1 MQQMRDLCCEQFFQ
15 RLYFSRSMP
24 TTTSANPLWQNVI
37 SELQNLFPADVYEMW
52 FSELVCTLETD
63 SKIVL
68 EANSEFNAIWIENNF
83 LDIIAQQARSFA
95 GTAVQVAIEVANPK
109 VAEGAPDE
117 QDGAGRQSAA
127 AGKNAAGG
135 IAGNRYVGS
144 GASQDSRADRS
155 AAAVIPNRA
164 PTHRTLINPVNTFDN
179 FVVGSGCQLAHAAS
193 IAVANA
199 PGRAYNPLFVF
210 GETGLGKTHLM
221 HAVAHQMLINN
232 PSARIAYVSTEKF
245 TNEFIHAIRENKL
258 TKFRQYYRNVDAL
271 LVDDI
276 HFLSGKESTQEEFF
290 HTFNDLFESGRQI
303 FLASDRPA
311 NEIER
316 LENRLI
322 SRFQWGLVTDIQ
334 APDYETRVAILR
346 NKAAAMHLDLDDE
359 IMDFLAERVSRNVRR
374 MEGALTRIAGY
385 DNLIARK
392 LDLGAVE
399 RLLSDLLY
407 EEAAS
412 KVTIDE
418 IQKKVSDYYKLRY
431 SELVG
436 RRRTS
441 AIVFPRQVAM
451 YICRMLT
458 SDPLKSIGDAF
469 GGRDHGTVIH
479 ACKQV
484 ENMMEQDGSVKR
496 GVDYLIKQL
505 SQNRS

>member
-1 MQQMRDLCCEQFFQ
+1 MSNSTAAE
-15 RLYFSRSMP
+15 
-24 TTTSANPLWQNVI
+24 TLWQSTNT
-37 SELQNLFPADVYEMW
+37 ELKNLFPAEVYEMW
-52 FSELVCTLETD
+52 FSDLVCTSEQE
-63 SKIVL
+63 SKLVL
-68 EANSEFNAIWIENNF
+68 TTNSEFNAIWIENNF

-95 GTAVQVAIEVANPK
+95 GTAVEVSIKVETIEK
-109 VAEGAPDE
+109 EEAPATTAADNRLIE
-117 QDGAGRQSAA
+117 NKPHSQRNLGVSQS
-127 AGKNAAGG
+127 
-135 IAGNRYVGS
+135 
-144 GASQDSRADRS
+144 
-155 AAAVIPNRA
+155 A
-164 PTHRTLINPVNTFDN
+164 PTHRTLINPSNTFEN
-179 FVVGSGCQLAHAAS
+179 YVVGSGCQLAHAAS

-221 HAVAHQMLINN
+221 HAVAHQMLVNN
-232 PSARIAYVSTEKF
+232 PNARIAYVSTEKF

-258 TKFRQYYRNVDAL
+258 TKFRKYYRNVDAL

-334 APDYETRVAILR
+334 APDFETRLAILK
-346 NKAAAMHLDLDDE
+346 NKAVAMNIDLADE
-359 IMDFLAERVSRNVRR
+359 IMEFLAERVSRNVRR

-385 DNLIARK
+385 NNLIDRK
-392 LDLGAVE
+392 LDLDAVE
-399 RLLSDLLY
+399 RLLSDLLH
-407 EEAAS
+407 EEAVS
-412 KVTIDE
+412 KVTVDQ
-418 IQKKVSDYYKLRY
+418 IQRRVTDYYKIRF
-431 SELVG
+431 SEMIG

-441 AIVFPRQVAM
+441 EIVFPRQVAM
-451 YICRMLT
+451 YICRTLT
-458 SDPLKSIGDAF
+458 GDPLKSIGDAF

-505 SQNRS
+505 SKERS

>member
-1 MQQMRDLCCEQFFQ
+1 
-15 RLYFSRSMP
+15 MP
-24 TTTSANPLWQNVI
+24 NPLPALSLWESVNN
-37 SELQNLFPADVYEMW
+37 ELKNLFPADLYEMW
-52 FSELVCTLETD
+52 FDALKCVEEGE

-68 EANSEFNAIWIENNF
+68 SAPNEFNAIWVENNY
-83 LDIIAQQARSFA
+83 LDVIAQQARAFA
-95 GTAVQVAIEVANPK
+95 GAPVAISVQVDEAPAENAENVNR
-109 VAEGAPDE
+109 VAEAKE
-117 QDGAGRQSAA
+117 T
-127 AGKNAAGG
+127 
-135 IAGNRYVGS
+135 
-144 GASQDSRADRS
+144 ADRLKE
-155 AAAVIPNRA
+155 AQGRDRFQQKIEQPR
-164 PTHRTLINPVNTFDN
+164 RTLLNPRNTFEN
-179 FVVGSGCQLAHAAS
+179 FVVGSGNQLAHAAS

-199 PGRAYNPLFVF
+199 PGRAYNPLFVY

-221 HAVAHQMLINN
+221 HAVAHQMLVNN
-232 PSARIAYVSTEKF
+232 PNARIAYVSTEKF
-245 TNEFIHAIRENKL
+245 TNEFIRAIQENKL
-258 TKFRQYYRNVDAL
+258 TKFRKYYRTVDAL

-334 APDYETRVAILR
+334 APDFETRVAILR
-346 NKAAAMHLDLDDE
+346 KKAIAMQISLDDSVLNL
-359 IMDFLAERVSRNVRR
+359 LAERVSRNVRR
-374 MEGALTRIAGY
+374 MEGALTRIASY
-385 DNLIARK
+385 NSLIDRQ
-392 LDLGAVE
+392 LDLEAVE
-399 RLLSDLLY
+399 RLLSDLFQ

-412 KVTIDE
+412 KVTVE
-418 IQKKVSDYYKLRY
+418 QIQKKVSEYYQIRY
-431 SELVG
+431 SDLIG

-451 YICRMLT
+451 YISRTLT
-458 SDPLKSIGDAF
+458 SDPLKAIGDAF

-484 ENMMEQDGSVKR
+484 ENMMDQDGTVKR

-505 SQNRS
+505 SHNRI

>member
-1 MQQMRDLCCEQFFQ
+1 
-15 RLYFSRSMP
+15 MP
-24 TTTSANPLWQNVI
+24 SSPTADTLWQNTNK
-37 SELQNLFPADVYEMW
+37 ELKNLFPEDVYEMW
-52 FSELVCTLETD
+52 FSELVCTLESD
-63 SKIVL
+63 SKLVL
-68 EANSEFNAIWIENNF
+68 TTHSEFNAIWIENNF
-83 LDIIAQQARSFA
+83 LDVISQQARSFA
-95 GTAVQVAIEVANPK
+95 GTAIEVSIE
-109 VAEGAPDE
+109 VE
-117 QDGAGRQSAA
+117 QAAKTVGPHRIDADGRNKGFNNRDSRQSPDLR
-127 AGKNAAGG
+127 N
-135 IAGNRYVGS
+135 NRPLTQ
-144 GASQDSRADRS
+144 A
-155 AAAVIPNRA
+155 A
-164 PTHRTLINPVNTFDN
+164 PTHRTLINPTNTFEN
-179 FVVGSGCQLAHAAS
+179 FVVGSGSQLAHAAS

-221 HAVAHQMLINN
+221 HAVAHQMLANN
-232 PSARIAYVSTEKF
+232 PKAKIAYVSTEKF

-258 TKFRQYYRNVDAL
+258 TKFRKYYRNVDAL

-334 APDYETRVAILR
+334 APDFETRFAILR
-346 NKAAAMHLDLDDE
+346 NKALAMKIELDEE
-359 IMDFLAERVSRNVRR
+359 IMEFLAERVSRNVRR

-385 DNLIARK
+385 ANLIDRK
-392 LDLGAVE
+392 LDLNAVE
-399 RLLSDLLY
+399 RLLSDLLH

-412 KVTIDE
+412 KVTVDQ
-418 IQKKVSDYYKLRY
+418 IQKKVTDYYKIRF
-431 SELVG
+431 SELIG

-441 AIVFPRQVAM
+441 SIVFPRQVAM
-451 YICRMLT
+451 YISRTLT

-505 SQNRS
+505 SKERS

>member
-1 MQQMRDLCCEQFFQ
+1 
-15 RLYFSRSMP
+15 MP
-24 TTTSANPLWQNVI
+24 SSPTADTLWQNTNK
-37 SELQNLFPADVYEMW
+37 ELKNLFPEDVYEMW
-52 FSELVCTLETD
+52 FSELVCTLESD
-63 SKIVL
+63 SKLVL
-68 EANSEFNAIWIENNF
+68 TTHSEFNAIWIENNF
-83 LDIIAQQARSFA
+83 LDIISQQARSFA
-95 GTAVQVAIEVANPK
+95 GTAIEVSIEVEQAQK
-109 VAEGAPDE
+109 VAGPDRTDA
-117 QDGAGRQSAA
+117 DGRSNGFNSRDSRQSPDLR
-127 AGKNAAGG
+127 N
-135 IAGNRYVGS
+135 NRPLTQ
-144 GASQDSRADRS
+144 A
-155 AAAVIPNRA
+155 A
-164 PTHRTLINPVNTFDN
+164 PTHRTLINPTNTFEN
-179 FVVGSGCQLAHAAS
+179 FVVGSGSQLAHAAS

-221 HAVAHQMLINN
+221 HAVAHQMLANN
-232 PSARIAYVSTEKF
+232 PKAKIAYVSTEKF

-258 TKFRQYYRNVDAL
+258 TKFRKYYRNVDAL

-334 APDYETRVAILR
+334 APDFETRFAILR
-346 NKAAAMHLDLDDE
+346 NKALAMKIELDEE
-359 IMDFLAERVSRNVRR
+359 IMEFLAERVSRNVRR

-385 DNLIARK
+385 ANLIDRK
-392 LDLGAVE
+392 LDLNAVE
-399 RLLSDLLY
+399 RLLSDLLH

-412 KVTIDE
+412 KVTVDQ
-418 IQKKVSDYYKLRY
+418 IQKKVTDYYKIRF
-431 SELVG
+431 SELIG

-451 YICRMLT
+451 YISRTLT

-505 SQNRS
+505 SKERS

>member
-1 MQQMRDLCCEQFFQ
+1 MSEISLTH
-15 RLYFSRSMP
+15 S
-24 TTTSANPLWQNVI
+24 LWEN
-37 SELQNLFPADVYEMW
+37 
-52 FSELVCTLETD
+52 
-63 SKIVL
+63 IVL
-68 EANSEFNAIWIENNF
+68 ELKQLFPEDLFAMWFEDLACVTETSSSLVLSAPNEFNAIWIENNY
-83 LDIIAQQARSFA
+83 LDIISQQARGFT
-95 GTAVQVAIEVANPK
+95 GTAVDVTIEVRETPK
-109 VAEGAPDE
+109 VEEPSEKSESTEVNSNNRLQNHTTDDRFNRSSGLKPDRI
-117 QDGAGRQSAA
+117 DTS
-127 AGKNAAGG
+127 
-135 IAGNRYVGS
+135 V
-144 GASQDSRADRS
+144 
-155 AAAVIPNRA
+155 P
-164 PTHRTLINPVNTFDN
+164 HRTFLNPRNTFEN
-179 FVVGSGCQLAHAAS
+179 FVVGSGNQLAHAAG

-221 HAVAHQMLINN
+221 HAVAHQMLVNN
-232 PSARIAYVSTEKF
+232 PSARIAYISTEKF

-258 TKFRQYYRNVDAL
+258 TKFRKYYRNLDAL

-290 HTFNDLFESGRQI
+290 HTFNDLFESGKQI

-334 APDYETRVAILR
+334 APDFETRVAILR
-346 NKAAAMHLDLDDE
+346 NKAAALKIQLEPE

-374 MEGALTRIAGY
+374 MEGALTRIASYGS
-385 DNLIARK
+385 LIGQK
-392 LDLGAVE
+392 VDLDAVE
-399 RLLSDLLY
+399 RLLGDLLQ
-407 EEAAS
+407 EEVAS
-412 KVTIDE
+412 KVTVE
-418 IQKKVSDYYKLRY
+418 QIQKKVADYYQIRF

-451 YICRMLT
+451 YVCRTLT

-484 ENMMEQDGSVKR
+484 ENMMEQDSSVKR

-505 SQNRS
+505 SQNRG

>member
-1 MQQMRDLCCEQFFQ
+1 MSSPNTVD
-15 RLYFSRSMP
+15 S
-24 TTTSANPLWQNVI
+24 LWHNTNT
-37 SELQNLFPADVYEMW
+37 ELKNLFPAEVYDMW
-52 FSELVCTLETD
+52 FRDLVCTEETD
-63 SKIVL
+63 SSLIL
-68 EANSEFNAIWIENNF
+68 TASSEFNAIWIENNF
-83 LDIIAQQARSFA
+83 LDIITQQVRSFSGSA
-95 GTAVQVAIEVANPK
+95 MEVSIEVK
-109 VAEGAPDE
+109 CQEG
-117 QDGAGRQSAA
+117 
-127 AGKNAAGG
+127 
-135 IAGNRYVGS
+135 
-144 GASQDSRADRS
+144 DRS
-155 AAAVIPNRA
+155 GDGRLASDRVVESQSEIRNIRSPKRTV
-164 PTHRTLINPVNTFDN
+164 PTHRTLINPTNTFEN
-179 FVVGSGCQLAHAAS
+179 FVVGSGSQLAHAAS

-199 PGRAYNPLFVF
+199 PGRAYNPLFVY

-221 HAVAHQMLINN
+221 HAVAHQMLANN
-232 PSARIAYVSTEKF
+232 PNARIAYVSTEKF

-258 TKFRQYYRNVDAL
+258 AKFRKYYRNVDAL

-334 APDYETRVAILR
+334 APDFETRVAILK
-346 NKAAAMHLDLDDE
+346 NKACAMKIELDDE

-385 DNLIARK
+385 DNLIDRK
-392 LDLGAVE
+392 LDLNAVE
-399 RLLSDLLY
+399 RLLSDLLH

-412 KVTIDE
+412 KVTVDQ
-418 IQKKVSDYYKLRY
+418 IQRRVADYYKIRF

-441 AIVFPRQVAM
+441 EIVFPRQVAM
-451 YICRMLT
+451 YICRTLT
-458 SDPLKSIGDAF
+458 GDPLKSIGDAF

-484 ENMMEQDGSVKR
+484 EHIMEQDGSVKR

-505 SQNRS
+505 SKGRS

>member
-1 MQQMRDLCCEQFFQ
+1 M
-15 RLYFSRSMP
+15 SSSP
-24 TTTSANPLWQNVI
+24 TADTLWQNTTK
-37 SELQNLFPADVYEMW
+37 ELKNLFPEDVYEMW
-52 FSELVCTLETD
+52 FSELVCTQESD
-63 SKIVL
+63 SKLVL
-68 EANSEFNAIWIENNF
+68 TTHSEFNAIWIENNF
-83 LDIIAQQARSFA
+83 LDVISQQARSFA
-95 GTAVQVAIEVANPK
+95 GTAIEVSIEVEQAPKTADLDRTAANGRSK
-109 VAEGAPDE
+109 GFNSRDS
-117 QDGAGRQSAA
+117 RQSPDLR
-127 AGKNAAGG
+127 N
-135 IAGNRYVGS
+135 NRPLTQ
-144 GASQDSRADRS
+144 A
-155 AAAVIPNRA
+155 A
-164 PTHRTLINPVNTFDN
+164 PTHRTLINPTNTFEN
-179 FVVGSGCQLAHAAS
+179 FVVGSGSQLAHAAS

-221 HAVAHQMLINN
+221 HAVAHQMLLNN
-232 PSARIAYVSTEKF
+232 PKAKIAYVSTEKF

-258 TKFRQYYRNVDAL
+258 TKFRKYYRNVDAL

-334 APDYETRVAILR
+334 APDFETRFAILR
-346 NKAAAMHLDLDDE
+346 NKALAMKIELDEE
-359 IMDFLAERVSRNVRR
+359 IMEFLAERVSRNVRR

-385 DNLIARK
+385 ANLIDRK
-392 LDLGAVE
+392 LDLDAVE
-399 RLLSDLLY
+399 RLLSDLLH

-412 KVTIDE
+412 KVSVDQ
-418 IQKKVSDYYKLRY
+418 IQKKVSDYYKIRF
-431 SELVG
+431 SELIG

-441 AIVFPRQVAM
+441 TIVFPRQVAM
-451 YICRMLT
+451 YISRMLT

-505 SQNRS
+505 SKERS

>member
-1 MQQMRDLCCEQFFQ
+1 M
-15 RLYFSRSMP
+15 SNS
-24 TTTSANPLWQNVI
+24 SAAATLWQSTN
-37 SELQNLFPADVYEMW
+37 SELKNLFPAEVYEMW
-52 FSELVCTLETD
+52 FSDLVCISETD
-63 SKIVL
+63 SKLVL
-68 EANSEFNAIWIENNF
+68 TTSSEFNAIWIENNF
-83 LDIIAQQARSFA
+83 LDMIAQQARSFA
-95 GTAVQVAIEVANPK
+95 GTAVDVLIEVEADGTAK
-109 VAEGAPDE
+109 ADE
-117 QDGAGRQSAA
+117 AAAASNRIEESKAQSAR
-127 AGKNAAGG
+127 ND
-135 IAGNRYVGS
+135 RM
-144 GASQDSRADRS
+144 ASSS
-155 AAAVIPNRA
+155 A
-164 PTHRTLINPVNTFDN
+164 PTHRTLINPTNTFEN
-179 FVVGSGCQLAHAAS
+179 YVVGSGCQLAHAAS

-221 HAVAHQMLINN
+221 HAVAHQMLANN
-232 PSARIAYVSTEKF
+232 PNARIAYVSTEKF

-258 TKFRQYYRNVDAL
+258 AKFRKYYRNVDAL

-334 APDYETRVAILR
+334 APDFETRLAILK
-346 NKAAAMHLDLDDE
+346 NKAMAMKIDLDDE
-359 IMDFLAERVSRNVRR
+359 IMEFLAERVSRNVRR

-385 DNLIARK
+385 DNLIDRK
-392 LDLGAVE
+392 LDLDAVE
-399 RLLSDLLY
+399 RLLSDLLH

-412 KVTIDE
+412 KVTVDQ
-418 IQKKVSDYYKLRY
+418 IQRRVSDYYKIRF

-441 AIVFPRQVAM
+441 EIVFPRQVAM
-451 YICRMLT
+451 YICRTLT

-505 SQNRS
+505 SKGRS

>member
-1 MQQMRDLCCEQFFQ
+1 MPSNTTDL
-15 RLYFSRSMP
+15 
-24 TTTSANPLWQNVI
+24 TLWESTN
-37 SELQNLFPADVYEMW
+37 LQLKNLFPAEIYEMW
-52 FSELVCTLETD
+52 FSDLVCVQD
-63 SKIVL
+63 SGSRIVL
-68 EANSEFNAIWIENNF
+68 ETASEFNAIWIENNF
-83 LDIIAQQARSFA
+83 LDVISQQARSFA
-95 GTAVQVAIEVANPK
+95 GEAVEISIK
-109 VAEGAPDE
+109 VATPAEVEEDKSSKAEATNRSFASSNHQLRERRDN
-117 QDGAGRQSAA
+117 
-127 AGKNAAGG
+127 NAESPH
-135 IAGNRYVGS
+135 RP
-144 GASQDSRADRS
+144 QRS
-155 AAAVIPNRA
+155 
-164 PTHRTLINPVNTFDN
+164 LLNPSNTFDN
-179 FVVGSGCQLAHAAS
+179 FVVGSGTQLAHAAS

-221 HAVAHQMLINN
+221 HAVAHQMLLNN
-232 PSARIAYVSTEKF
+232 PSAKIAYISTEKF

-258 TKFRQYYRNVDAL
+258 ARFRKYYRNVDAL

-311 NEIER
+311 NEIAK
-316 LENRLI
+316 LENRLV
-322 SRFQWGLVTDIQ
+322 SRFQWGLVSDIQ
-334 APDYETRVAILR
+334 APDFETRVAILLK
-346 NKAAAMHLDLDDE
+346 KAASMNIEIDGE

-385 DNLIARK
+385 GALIDHK
-392 LDLGAVE
+392 VDLDSVE
-399 RLLSDLLY
+399 RLLGDLLQ

-412 KVTIDE
+412 KVTVDQ
-418 IQKKVSDYYKLRY
+418 IQKKVADYYQIRF
-431 SELVG
+431 SELIG

-441 AIVFPRQVAM
+441 QIVFPRHVAM
-451 YICRMLT
+451 FISRTLT

-505 SQNRS
+505 SSNRA

>member
-1 MQQMRDLCCEQFFQ
+1 MSSFA
-15 RLYFSRSMP
+15 SSV
-24 TTTSANPLWQNVI
+24 SLWENVNL
-37 SELQNLFPADVYEMW
+37 ELKNLFPADLYEMW
-52 FSELVCTLETD
+52 FHDLKCKEETKN
-63 SKIVL
+63 KIVL
-68 EANSEFNAIWIENNF
+68 TASSEFNAIWVENNY
-83 LDIIAQQARSFA
+83 LDMIMQQARSFA
-95 GTAVQVAIEVANPK
+95 GTSVQVKIEVAEPPT
-109 VAEGAPDE
+109 EGAEDFE
-117 QDGAGRQSAA
+117 ASVCDDKRMA
-127 AGKNAAGG
+127 K
-135 IAGNRYVGS
+135 IADTREARS
-144 GASQDSRADRS
+144 DSRFS
-155 AAAVIPNRA
+155 EAAPK
-164 PTHRTLINPVNTFDN
+164 HRTFLNPRNTFEN
-179 FVVGSGCQLAHAAS
+179 LVVGSGNQLAHAAS
-193 IAVANA
+193 IAVASA

-221 HAVAHQMLINN
+221 HAVAHEMLANN
-232 PSARIAYVSTEKF
+232 PKAKIAYVSTEKF

-258 TKFRQYYRNVDAL
+258 AKFRKYYRNLDAL

-334 APDYETRVAILR
+334 APDFETRVAILR
-346 NKAAAMHLDLDDE
+346 KKAAAMNLDLATD
-359 IMDFLAERVSRNVRR
+359 IMEFLAKRVSRNVRR

-385 DNLIARK
+385 DALIDRK
-392 LDLGAVE
+392 LELEAVE
-399 RLLSDLLY
+399 RLLADLLH

-412 KVTIDE
+412 KVTVE
-418 IQKKVSDYYKLRY
+418 QIQKKVSDYYQIRY
-431 SELVG
+431 GDLIG

-441 AIVFPRQVAM
+441 NIVFPRQVAM
-451 YICRMLT
+451 YISRTLT

-484 ENMMEQDGSVKR
+484 ENIMEQDGSVKR

-505 SQNRS
+505 SQAGA

>member
-1 MQQMRDLCCEQFFQ
+1 
-15 RLYFSRSMP
+15 MP
-24 TTTSANPLWQNVI
+24 STPIADTLWQNTNK
-37 SELQNLFPADVYEMW
+37 ELKNLFPEDVYEMW
-52 FSELVCTLETD
+52 FSELVCTLESD
-63 SKIVL
+63 SKLVL
-68 EANSEFNAIWIENNF
+68 TTHSEFNAIWIENNF
-83 LDIIAQQARSFA
+83 LDVISQQARSFA
-95 GTAVQVAIEVANPK
+95 GTAIEVSIEVEQAQK
-109 VAEGAPDE
+109 AAGPDRT
-117 QDGAGRQSAA
+117 DADDSGMGCNGRDSRQSPDLR
-127 AGKNAAGG
+127 N
-135 IAGNRYVGS
+135 NRPV
-144 GASQDSRADRS
+144 SQS
-155 AAAVIPNRA
+155 A
-164 PTHRTLINPVNTFDN
+164 PTHRTLINPTNTFEN
-179 FVVGSGCQLAHAAS
+179 FVVGSGSQLAHAAS

-221 HAVAHQMLINN
+221 HAVAHQMLANN
-232 PSARIAYVSTEKF
+232 PNAKIAYVSTEKF

-258 TKFRQYYRNVDAL
+258 TKFRKYYRNVDAL

-334 APDYETRVAILR
+334 APDFETRFAILR
-346 NKAAAMHLDLDDE
+346 NKALAMKIELDEE
-359 IMDFLAERVSRNVRR
+359 IMEFLAERVSRNVRR

-385 DNLIARK
+385 ANLIDRK
-392 LDLGAVE
+392 LDLNAVE
-399 RLLSDLLY
+399 RLLSDLLH

-412 KVTIDE
+412 KVTVDQ
-418 IQKKVSDYYKLRY
+418 IQKKVSDYYKIRF
-431 SELVG
+431 SELIG

-451 YICRMLT
+451 YISRTLT

-505 SQNRS
+505 SKERS

>member
-1 MQQMRDLCCEQFFQ
+1 MPSNSPALSLWDSTNQQLK
-15 RLYFSRSMP
+15 
-24 TTTSANPLWQNVI
+24 
-37 SELQNLFPADVYEMW
+37 NLFPADIYDMW
-52 FSELVCTLETD
+52 FSDLVCSHESDT
-63 SKIVL
+63 KIVL
-68 EANSEFNAIWIENNF
+68 EAASEFNAIWIENNF
-83 LDIIAQQARSFA
+83 LDVVMQQARSFA
-95 GTAVQVAIEVANPK
+95 GSPVEVVVEVAQDKTTPPFAREEEVGTK
-109 VAEGAPDE
+109 SRVAATPEKDRHQAPV
-117 QDGAGRQSAA
+117 QQ
-127 AGKNAAGG
+127 
-135 IAGNRYVGS
+135 
-144 GASQDSRADRS
+144 
-155 AAAVIPNRA
+155 A
-164 PTHRTLINPVNTFDN
+164 PTTRRSLLNPSNTFDN
-179 FVVGSGCQLAHAAS
+179 FVVGSGNQLAHAAS

-221 HAVAHQMLINN
+221 HAVAHQMLLNN

-258 TKFRQYYRNVDAL
+258 AKFRKFYRNVDAL

-311 NEIER
+311 NEIEK
-316 LENRLI
+316 LENRLV

-334 APDYETRVAILR
+334 APDFETRVAILR
-346 NKAAAMHLDLDDE
+346 KKAAAMKVELDDE

-385 DNLIARK
+385 DALIDRK
-392 LDLGAVE
+392 IDLDSVE
-399 RLLSDLLY
+399 RLLGDLLQ

-412 KVTIDE
+412 KVTVAQ
-418 IQKKVSDYYKLRY
+418 IQQKVADYYQIRL

-441 AIVFPRQVAM
+441 SIVFPRQVAM
-451 YICRMLT
+451 YISRTLT

-496 GVDYLIKQL
+496 GVDYLVKQL
-505 SQNRS
+505 SSGRA

>member
-1 MQQMRDLCCEQFFQ
+1 M
-15 RLYFSRSMP
+15 SSTP
-24 TTTSANPLWQNVI
+24 TAASLWQNTNE
-37 SELQNLFPADVYEMW
+37 ELKNLFPADVYEMW
-52 FSELVCTLETD
+52 FSDLVCRVETD
-63 SKIVL
+63 SRLVL
-68 EANSEFNAIWIENNF
+68 TANSEFNAIWIENNF
-83 LDIIAQQARSFA
+83 LDIITQQARSFT
-95 GTAVQVAIEVANPK
+95 GSAVEVSIEVQKPLE
-109 VAEGAPDE
+109 AEGAEVIEKPRGNNRHD
-117 QDGAGRQSAA
+117 QRQSPDLR
-127 AGKNAAGG
+127 N
-135 IAGNRYVGS
+135 
-144 GASQDSRADRS
+144 DRP
-155 AAAVIPNRA
+155 VTQMA
-164 PTHRTLINPVNTFDN
+164 PTHRTLINPTNTFEN

-221 HAVAHQMLINN
+221 HAVAHQMLANN
-232 PSARIAYVSTEKF
+232 PKARIAYVSTEKF

-334 APDYETRVAILR
+334 APDFETRVAILR
-346 NKAAAMHLDLDDE
+346 NKASAMNIQLDSE

-385 DNLIARK
+385 DNLIDRK
-392 LDLGAVE
+392 LDLNAVE
-399 RLLSDLLY
+399 RLLSDLLH

-412 KVTIDE
+412 KVTIDQ
-418 IQKKVSDYYKLRY
+418 IQRKVSDYYKIRF

-451 YICRMLT
+451 YISRTLT
-458 SDPLKSIGDAF
+458 SDPLKAIGDAF

-484 ENMMEQDGSVKR
+484 ENIMEQDGSVKR

-505 SQNRS
+505 SKERS

>member
-1 MQQMRDLCCEQFFQ
+1 MPANTTDLSLWESTNQQLK
-15 RLYFSRSMP
+15 
-24 TTTSANPLWQNVI
+24 
-37 SELQNLFPADVYEMW
+37 NLFPADIYEMW
-52 FSELVCTLETD
+52 FSDLVCVRESD
-63 SKIVL
+63 SRIVL
-68 EANSEFNAIWIENNF
+68 EAASEFNAIWIENNF
-83 LDIIAQQARSFA
+83 LDVICQQARSFA
-95 GTAVQVAIEVANPK
+95 GAPVEILIEVAKSEEP
-109 VAEGAPDE
+109 E
-117 QDGAGRQSAA
+117 
-127 AGKNAAGG
+127 AGG
-135 IAGNRYVGS
+135 EAKDEARGRVKP
-144 GASQDSRADRS
+144 AAQPMSRDRPANDLS
-155 AAAVIPNRA
+155 SPR
-164 PTHRTLINPVNTFDN
+164 RSLLNPSNTFDN
-179 FVVGSGCQLAHAAS
+179 FVVGSGNQLAHAAS

-221 HAVAHQMLINN
+221 HAVAHQMLLNN
-232 PSARIAYVSTEKF
+232 PSARIAYISTEKF

-258 TKFRQYYRNVDAL
+258 AKFRKYYRNVDAL

-311 NEIER
+311 NEIEK
-316 LENRLI
+316 LENRLV
-322 SRFQWGLVTDIQ
+322 SRFQWGLVSDIQ
-334 APDYETRVAILR
+334 APDFETRVAILR
-346 NKAAAMHLDLDDE
+346 KKAASMKIEFDDE

-385 DNLIARK
+385 DALIDRK
-392 LDLGAVE
+392 VDLDSVE
-399 RLLSDLLY
+399 RLLGDLLQ

-412 KVTIDE
+412 KLTVE
-418 IQKKVSDYYKLRY
+418 QIQKKVSDYYQIRF

-441 AIVFPRQVAM
+441 QIVFPRQVAM
-451 YICRMLT
+451 YISRTLT
-458 SDPLKSIGDAF
+458 GDPLKSIGDAF

-505 SQNRS
+505 SSGRS

>member
-1 MQQMRDLCCEQFFQ
+1 M
-15 RLYFSRSMP
+15 SS
-24 TTTSANPLWQNVI
+24 TSTAASLWQ
-37 SELQNLFPADVYEMW
+37 STHTELKNLFPDDVFEMW
-52 FSELVCTLETD
+52 FSDLVCTEETD
-63 SKIVL
+63 SKLVL
-68 EANSEFNAIWIENNF
+68 TANSEFNAIWIENNF
-83 LDIIAQQARSFA
+83 LDIITQQARSFA
-95 GTAVQVAIEVANPK
+95 GSAVEVSIEVEK
-109 VAEGAPDE
+109 SKEAEPAEKSAVIHGRDE
-117 QDGAGRQSAA
+117 RSKRQSPDLR
-127 AGKNAAGG
+127 N
-135 IAGNRYVGS
+135 
-144 GASQDSRADRS
+144 DRF
-155 AAAVIPNRA
+155 VTQNA
-164 PTHRTLINPVNTFDN
+164 PTHRTLINPSNTFEN

-221 HAVAHQMLINN
+221 HAVAHQMLANN
-232 PSARIAYVSTEKF
+232 PKARIAYVSTEKF

-258 TKFRQYYRNVDAL
+258 TKFRQYYRNLDAL

-311 NEIER
+311 NEIAR

-334 APDYETRVAILR
+334 APDFETRVAILR
-346 NKAAAMHLDLDDE
+346 NKAAAMKIDVDDE
-359 IMDFLAERVSRNVRR
+359 VMAFLAERVSRNVRR

-385 DNLIARK
+385 NNLIDRK
-392 LDLGAVE
+392 LDLNAVE
-399 RLLSDLLY
+399 RLLSDLLH
-407 EEAAS
+407 EEAVS
-412 KVTIDE
+412 KVTVDQ
-418 IQKKVSDYYKLRY
+418 IQRKVTDYYKIRF
-431 SELVG
+431 SELIG

-451 YICRMLT
+451 YISRTLT
-458 SDPLKSIGDAF
+458 SDPLKVIGDAF

-496 GVDYLIKQL
+496 GVEYLIKQL
-505 SQNRS
+505 SKER

>member
-1 MQQMRDLCCEQFFQ
+1 
-15 RLYFSRSMP
+15 MP
-24 TTTSANPLWQNVI
+24 STPTANTLWQNT
-37 SELQNLFPADVYEMW
+37 SKELKNLFPEDVYEMW
-52 FSELVCTLETD
+52 FSELVCTLESD
-63 SKIVL
+63 SKLVL
-68 EANSEFNAIWIENNF
+68 TTDSEFNAIWIENNF
-83 LDIIAQQARSFA
+83 LDVISQQARSFA
-95 GTAVQVAIEVANPK
+95 GTAIEVSIE
-109 VAEGAPDE
+109 VE
-117 QDGAGRQSAA
+117 QASKTESLERLDRQDADKRHNGR
-127 AGKNAAGG
+127 KG
-135 IAGNRYVGS
+135 IHGH
-144 GASQDSRADRS
+144 DSRHSPDLRNNGPVTQS
-155 AAAVIPNRA
+155 A
-164 PTHRTLINPVNTFDN
+164 PTHRTLINPTNTFEN

-221 HAVAHQMLINN
+221 HAVAHQMLANN
-232 PSARIAYVSTEKF
+232 PKAKIAYVSTEKF

-258 TKFRQYYRNVDAL
+258 SKFRKYYRNVDAL

-334 APDYETRVAILR
+334 APDFETRFAILR
-346 NKAAAMHLDLDDE
+346 NKASAMKIKLDEE
-359 IMDFLAERVSRNVRR
+359 IMEFLAERVSRNVRR

-385 DNLIARK
+385 DNLIDRK
-392 LDLGAVE
+392 LDLNAVE
-399 RLLSDLLY
+399 RLLSDLLH

-412 KVTIDE
+412 KVSVDQ
-418 IQKKVSDYYKLRY
+418 IQKKVSDYYKIRF
-431 SELVG
+431 SELIG

-451 YICRMLT
+451 YISRTLT

-505 SQNRS
+505 SKERS

>member
-1 MQQMRDLCCEQFFQ
+1 M
-15 RLYFSRSMP
+15 SSSP
-24 TTTSANPLWQNVI
+24 TADTLWQNTTK
-37 SELQNLFPADVYEMW
+37 ELKNLFPEDVYEMW
-52 FSELVCTLETD
+52 FSELVCTLESD
-63 SKIVL
+63 SKLVL
-68 EANSEFNAIWIENNF
+68 TTNSEFNAIWIENNF
-83 LDIIAQQARSFA
+83 LDVISQQARSFA
-95 GTAVQVAIEVANPK
+95 GTAIEVSIEVEQAPKTADLDRTAANGRSK
-109 VAEGAPDE
+109 GFNSRDS
-117 QDGAGRQSAA
+117 RQSPDLR
-127 AGKNAAGG
+127 N
-135 IAGNRYVGS
+135 NRPLTQ
-144 GASQDSRADRS
+144 A
-155 AAAVIPNRA
+155 A
-164 PTHRTLINPVNTFDN
+164 PTHRTLINPTNTFEN
-179 FVVGSGCQLAHAAS
+179 FVVGSGSQLAHAAS

-221 HAVAHQMLINN
+221 HAVAHQMLLNN
-232 PSARIAYVSTEKF
+232 PKAKIAYVSTEKF

-258 TKFRQYYRNVDAL
+258 TKFRKYYRNVDAL

-334 APDYETRVAILR
+334 APDFETRFAILR
-346 NKAAAMHLDLDDE
+346 NKALAMKIDLDEE
-359 IMDFLAERVSRNVRR
+359 IMEFLAERVSRNVRR

-385 DNLIARK
+385 ANLIDRK
-392 LDLGAVE
+392 LDLDAVE
-399 RLLSDLLY
+399 RLLSDLLH

-412 KVTIDE
+412 KVSVDQ
-418 IQKKVSDYYKLRY
+418 IQKKVSDYYKIRF
-431 SELVG
+431 SELIG

-441 AIVFPRQVAM
+441 TIVFPRQVAM
-451 YICRMLT
+451 YISRMLT

-505 SQNRS
+505 SKERS

>member
-1 MQQMRDLCCEQFFQ
+1 M
-15 RLYFSRSMP
+15 SNP
-24 TTTSANPLWQNVI
+24 SAAATLWQSTNA
-37 SELQNLFPADVYEMW
+37 ELKNLFPAEVYEMW
-52 FSELVCTLETD
+52 FSDLVCTSETE
-63 SKIVL
+63 SKLVL
-68 EANSEFNAIWIENNF
+68 KTSSEFNAIWIENNF
-83 LDIIAQQARSFA
+83 LDTIAQQARSFA
-95 GTAVQVAIEVANPK
+95 GSAVEVLIEVEPEQAEKDSEVSANNRVEESK
-109 VAEGAPDE
+109 T
-117 QDGAGRQSAA
+117 QSDRNT
-127 AGKNAAGG
+127 GNA
-135 IAGNRYVGS
+135 RT
-144 GASQDSRADRS
+144 ASQS
-155 AAAVIPNRA
+155 A
-164 PTHRTLINPVNTFDN
+164 PTHRTLINPTNTFEN
-179 FVVGSGCQLAHAAS
+179 YVVGSGCQLAHAAS

-221 HAVAHQMLINN
+221 HAVAHQMLVNN
-232 PSARIAYVSTEKF
+232 PNARIAYVSTEKF

-258 TKFRQYYRNVDAL
+258 TKFRKYYRNVDAL

-334 APDYETRVAILR
+334 APDFETRLAILK
-346 NKAAAMHLDLDDE
+346 NKAMAMNINLDDE
-359 IMDFLAERVSRNVRR
+359 IMEFLAERVSRNVRR

-385 DNLIARK
+385 DNLIDRK
-392 LDLGAVE
+392 LDLDAVE
-399 RLLSDLLY
+399 RLLSDLLH

-412 KVTIDE
+412 KVTVDQ
-418 IQKKVSDYYKLRY
+418 IQRRVTDYYKIRF
-431 SELVG
+431 SEMVG

-441 AIVFPRQVAM
+441 EIVFPRQVAM
-451 YICRMLT
+451 YICRTLT
-458 SDPLKSIGDAF
+458 GDPLKSIGDAF

-505 SQNRS
+505 SKGRS

>member
-1 MQQMRDLCCEQFFQ
+1 
-15 RLYFSRSMP
+15 MP
-24 TTTSANPLWQNVI
+24 TTTNANPLWQSII

-52 FSELVCTLETD
+52 FSGLVCTLETD

-68 EANSEFNAIWIENNF
+68 EASSEFNAIWIENNF
-83 LDIIAQQARSFA
+83 LDIIEQQARGFA
-95 GTAVQVAIEVANPK
+95 GSSVEVAIEVA
-109 VAEGAPDE
+109 APVPANGTSE
-117 QDGAGRQSAA
+117 EENRNGRSGSQEHTGKRPDGRLDHRLAGS
-127 AGKNAAGG
+127 
-135 IAGNRYVGS
+135 VGV
-144 GASQDSRADRS
+144 QDSRADRS
-155 AAAVIPNRA
+155 AAATVPAKA
-164 PTHRTLINPVNTFDN
+164 PQHRTLINPGNTFDN

-221 HAVAHQMLINN
+221 HAVAHQMLANN
-232 PSARIAYVSTEKF
+232 PNARIAYVSTEKF

-258 TKFRQYYRNVDAL
+258 TKFRQYYRHVDAL

-346 NKAAAMHLDLDDE
+346 NKASAMRIDLDDS

-385 DNLIARK
+385 DNLIDRK
-392 LDLGAVE
+392 LDLDAVE
-399 RLLSDLLY
+399 RLLSDLLH

-412 KVTIDE
+412 KVTVE
-418 IQKKVSDYYKLRY
+418 QIQKKVSDYYKIRY

-451 YICRMLT
+451 YICRTLT

-505 SQNRS
+505 SHNRS

>member
-1 MQQMRDLCCEQFFQ
+1 
-15 RLYFSRSMP
+15 MP
-24 TTTSANPLWQNVI
+24 SSPIADTLWQNTNK
-37 SELQNLFPADVYEMW
+37 ELKNLFPEDVYEMW
-52 FSELVCTLETD
+52 FSGLVCTLESDT
-63 SKIVL
+63 KLVL
-68 EANSEFNAIWIENNF
+68 STHSEFNAIWIENNF
-83 LDIIAQQARSFA
+83 LDVISQQARSFA
-95 GTAVQVAIEVANPK
+95 GTAIEVSIEVEQAAKTEELDAVDTDAHRN
-109 VAEGAPDE
+109 AIDGRDGRHSPDL
-117 QDGAGRQSAA
+117 R
-127 AGKNAAGG
+127 N
-135 IAGNRYVGS
+135 NRPLT
-144 GASQDSRADRS
+144 QT
-155 AAAVIPNRA
+155 A
-164 PTHRTLINPVNTFDN
+164 PTHRTLINPSNTFEN
-179 FVVGSGCQLAHAAS
+179 FVVGSGSQLAHAAS

-221 HAVAHQMLINN
+221 HAVAHQMLTNN
-232 PSARIAYVSTEKF
+232 PNAKIAYVSTEKF

-258 TKFRQYYRNVDAL
+258 TKFRKYYRNVDAL

-334 APDYETRVAILR
+334 APDFETRFAILR
-346 NKAAAMHLDLDDE
+346 NKALAMKIELDEE
-359 IMDFLAERVSRNVRR
+359 IMEFLAERVSRNVRR
-374 MEGALTRIAGY
+374 REGALTRIAGY
-385 DNLIARK
+385 DNLIDCK
-392 LDLGAVE
+392 LDLNAVE
-399 RLLSDLLY
+399 RLLSDLLH

-412 KVTIDE
+412 KVTVDQ
-418 IQKKVSDYYKLRY
+418 IQKKVSDYYKIRF
-431 SELVG
+431 SELIG

-441 AIVFPRQVAM
+441 SIVFPRQVAM
-451 YICRMLT
+451 YISRTLT

-484 ENMMEQDGSVKR
+484 ENIMEQDGSVKR

-505 SQNRS
+505 SKERI

>member
-1 MQQMRDLCCEQFFQ
+1 MSSTKTDLSLWESTNQQLR
-15 RLYFSRSMP
+15 
-24 TTTSANPLWQNVI
+24 
-37 SELQNLFPADVYEMW
+37 NLFPTDIYEMW
-52 FSELVCTLETD
+52 FSDLICAEESH

-68 EANSEFNAIWIENNF
+68 FAPSEFNAIWIENNF
-83 LDIIAQQARSFA
+83 LDVIAQQARSFA
-95 GTAVQVAIEVANPK
+95 GAPIEISIQ
-109 VAEGAPDE
+109 AEKPVEPESG
-117 QDGAGRQSAA
+117 SAA
-127 AGKNAAGG
+127 QEAPSRNRVEAAE
-135 IAGNRYVGS
+135 RRSGS
-144 GASQDSRADRS
+144 DRASNERS
-155 AAAVIPNRA
+155 SPR
-164 PTHRTLINPVNTFDN
+164 RSLLNPSNTFEN

-221 HAVAHQMLINN
+221 HAVAHQMLHNN
-232 PSARIAYVSTEKF
+232 PNARIAYISTEKF

-258 TKFRQYYRNVDAL
+258 ARFRQYYRNVDAL

-311 NEIER
+311 NEIEK
-316 LENRLI
+316 LENRLV
-322 SRFQWGLVTDIQ
+322 SRFQWGLVSDIQ
-334 APDYETRVAILR
+334 APDFETRVAILR
-346 NKAAAMHLDLDDE
+346 KKASSMAIQLDDE
-359 IMDFLAERVSRNVRR
+359 IMNFLAERVSRNVRR

-385 DNLIARK
+385 DALIQHK
-392 LDLGAVE
+392 IDLDSVE
-399 RLLSDLLY
+399 RLLGDLLQ

-412 KVTIDE
+412 KLTVAQ
-418 IQKKVSDYYKLRY
+418 IQKKVAEYYQIRL

-441 AIVFPRQVAM
+441 EIVFPRQVAM
-451 YICRMLT
+451 YISRTLT
-458 SDPLKSIGDAF
+458 SDPLKAIGDAF

-484 ENMMEQDGSVKR
+484 ENMMEQDASVKR
-496 GVDYLIKQL
+496 SVDYLIKQL
-505 SQNRS
+505 ASGRG

>member
-1 MQQMRDLCCEQFFQ
+1 MSETSTDFSLWASTHQQLK
-15 RLYFSRSMP
+15 
-24 TTTSANPLWQNVI
+24 
-37 SELQNLFPADVYEMW
+37 NLFPSDIYEMW
-52 FSELVCTLETD
+52 FSGLLCTHESD
-63 SKIVL
+63 SKLVL
-68 EANSEFNAIWIENNF
+68 QASSEFNAIWIENNF
-83 LDIIAQQARSFA
+83 LDVIAQQARSFSGA
-95 GTAVQVAIEVANPK
+95 QVEVVVEAAESDTAKPSRLKETNAAADRVASNHGSRSK
-109 VAEGAPDE
+109 E
-117 QDGAGRQSAA
+117 QPHMTESQSA
-127 AGKNAAGG
+127 
-135 IAGNRYVGS
+135 R
-144 GASQDSRADRS
+144 RS
-155 AAAVIPNRA
+155 
-164 PTHRTLINPVNTFDN
+164 LLNPSNTFEN
-179 FVVGSGCQLAHAAS
+179 FVVGSGNQLAHAAS

-199 PGRAYNPLFVF
+199 PGRAYNPLFVY

-221 HAVAHQMLINN
+221 HAVAHQMLVNN
-232 PSARIAYVSTEKF
+232 PAARIAYVSTEKF

-258 TKFRQYYRNVDAL
+258 SKFRRFYRNVDAL

-334 APDYETRVAILR
+334 APDFETRVAILR
-346 NKAAAMHLDLDDE
+346 KKASAMKIELDGE

-385 DNLIARK
+385 NALIDRK
-392 LDLGAVE
+392 VDLDSVE
-399 RLLSDLLY
+399 RLLGDLLQ

-412 KVTIDE
+412 QVTVE
-418 IQKKVSDYYKLRY
+418 QIQKKVAEYYQIRM

-436 RRRTS
+436 RRRLS

-451 YICRMLT
+451 YISRTLT
-458 SDPLKSIGDAF
+458 GDPLKSIGDAF

-484 ENMMEQDGSVKR
+484 ENMMEQDGGVKR

-505 SQNRS
+505 SSGRG